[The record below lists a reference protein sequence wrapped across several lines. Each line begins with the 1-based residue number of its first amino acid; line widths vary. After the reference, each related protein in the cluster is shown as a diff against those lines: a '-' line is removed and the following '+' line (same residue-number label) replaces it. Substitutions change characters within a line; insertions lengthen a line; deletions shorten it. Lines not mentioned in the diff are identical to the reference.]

1 MSEEAGRVGG
11 RFVDF
16 LDEQGIRDQVEERAV
31 RALLIDQLKAAMA
44 DLKLT
49 KAEMARRMHTP
60 RAQLDR
66 LLDPQGPS
74 VTLST
79 LQRAAT
85 AVGRKLHL
93 ELS

>member
-1 MSEEAGRVGG
+1 MTSDQGRIGAS
-11 RFVDF
+11 FVEF
-16 LDEQGIRDQVEERAV
+16 LDEVGIREDVEERAV
-31 RALLIDQLKAAMA
+31 RALLVDQLKAAMA
-44 DLKLT
+44 ELKLT
-49 KAEMARRMHTP
+49 KAEMARRMNTP

>member
-1 MSEEAGRVGG
+1 MSSELGQIGG
-11 RFVDF
+11 SFAEF
-16 LDEQGIRDQVEERAV
+16 LDEQGIREEVEERAI
-31 RALLIDQLKAAMA
+31 RALLVDQLKSAMA
-44 DLKLT
+44 ELKLT
-49 KAEMARRMHTP
+49 KAEMARRMNTP

-79 LQRAAT
+79 LQRAAS